1 MHHQLDTHEG
11 RLGRWIIIYCM
22 MQLLSKVAVDIQGLR
37 HGLGV
42 EYHLSA
48 DTDGIPPWNTS
59 DFPTNMRPAGPEY
72 AWAALFA
79 RATATPRRASGT
91 AKKRASK
98 ARFEV
103 VHLPDGRVMLKDSE
117 GHVVF
122 R

>member
-1 MHHQLDTHEG
+1 MDTHQG

-22 MQLLSKVAVDIQGLR
+22 MQLLCKVAVDIQGLR
-37 HGLGV
+37 YGQNV

-48 DTDGIPPWNTS
+48 DLDGTPPWNTS
-59 DFPTNMRPAGPEY
+59 DFPTTMHPAGPEF

-79 RATATPRRASGT
+79 RATGTPPRASGS
-91 AKKRASK
+91 AQKKRTGK

-103 VHLPDGRVMLKDSE
+103 VHLPDGRVMLKDPD